1 MPPMKNGSQ
10 LSPAVLD
17 AISGTESELALF
29 PTSAPCFGGD
39 VTLGDPLPFSA
50 EDDPSPFPA
59 DPFELW
65 SPRTPPPSVDPPLAS
80 AEVEAWDCVPDSG
93 ATGIVT

>member
-1 MPPMKNGSQ
+1 MKNGSQ

-50 EDDPSPFPA
+50 EGDPSSFPA
-59 DPFELW
+59 DSFELW
-65 SPRTPPPSVDPPLAS
+65 PPRSVDPPLAS
-80 AEVEAWDCVPDSG
+80 AEVEAWDCEPDSG